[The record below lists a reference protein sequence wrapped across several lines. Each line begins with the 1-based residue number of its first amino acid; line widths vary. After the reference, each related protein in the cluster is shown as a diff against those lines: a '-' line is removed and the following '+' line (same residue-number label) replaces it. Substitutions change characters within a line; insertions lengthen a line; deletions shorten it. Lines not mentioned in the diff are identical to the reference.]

1 MKKPLYYGAWALLIT
16 LFLTLGAALLDMVA
30 GVL

>member
-1 MKKPLYYGAWALLIT
+1 MKKPLYYGAWALLVTLAVT
-16 LFLTLGAALLDMVA
+16 LFAALWDMVA